1 MENPMANKSVKQLW
15 AEVPPKKRM
24 LYVLGGGFL
33 ALMLLAV
40 MLTPSNPTSVGKP
53 KEKLKPVNLTMP
65 GSNGRDLTI
74 EKLAASVKAVQKEQ
88 ATLGDNLTK
97 TQKAALDKSSNP
109 ASASPE
115 TIAEL
120 QSMRAEIEELK
131 VNQVRTPSLDEA
143 LPTGVQP
150 MMQDVSS
157 APAEEME
164 DEPKLRVI
172 VGGGQ
177 ERTETEEEVV
187 QKPKPLVY
195 LPAGSNFEG
204 VLLNGMDAPTSGV
217 AQKNPVPALV
227 RLKTDAIL
235 PNRYRYDVR
244 ECFAIVSGFGILST
258 ERAQLQTVTLSCV
271 KTDGQVIESKIEGYV
286 VGEDG
291 KVGMRGRLVSKQG
304 SMLAKSF
311 ISGFASGIAQVM
323 TPLAVPQV
331 NTTGG
336 STTQFTT
343 PTVSDV
349 VTAGTAK
356 GISESARMLSQ
367 FYLDVAKEMFPV
379 VEIDANR
386 RVTIIL
392 VNGVELNMQGDKK

>member
-1 MENPMANKSVKQLW
+1 MANKSVKQLW

>member
-40 MLTPSNPTSVGKP
+40 MLTPSNPTSGGKP

>member
-1 MENPMANKSVKQLW
+1 MADKSIKQRW
-15 AEVPPKKRM
+15 ADVPPKKRM
-24 LYVLGGGFL
+24 IYVLGGGFV
-33 ALMLLAV
+33 ALILLAV
-40 MLTPSNPTSVGKP
+40 MLTPSTPSNVGKP

-74 EKLAASVKAVQKEQ
+74 EKLAATVQAVKKDQEKLEGDMDRAQKV
-88 ATLGDNLTK
+88 
-97 TQKAALDKSSNP
+97 AAGNNAKQTGTPDP
-109 ASASPE
+109 ALV
-115 TIAEL
+115 AEL
-120 QSMRAEIEELK
+120 QKLK
-131 VNQVRTPSLDEA
+131 ADLADFKAKQASSNSLDEA
-143 LPTGVQP
+143 LPTGSQLP
-150 MMQDVSS
+150 MQDVSS
-157 APAEEME
+157 SQEEPLE
-164 DEPKLRVI
+164 EEPQLRVI
-172 VGGGQ
+172 VGGQ
-177 ERTETEEEVV
+177 EQEEEVEAASKA
-187 QKPKPLVY
+187 KPVVY

-244 ECFAIVSGFGILST
+244 ECFAIVSGFGVLST

-271 KTDGQVIESKIEGYV
+271 KSDGQVIEAKIEGYV

-291 KVGMRGRLVSKQG
+291 KVGLRGRLVSKQG

-311 ISGFASGIAQVM
+311 ASGFASGIAQVM
-323 TPLAVPQV
+323 TPMAVPQV

-336 STTQFTT
+336 TTTQFAT
-343 PTVSDV
+343 PTVNDV

-356 GISESARMLSQ
+356 GISQSARMLSQ

-392 VNGVELNMQGDKK
+392 INGIELNMQGDKQ

>member
-1 MENPMANKSVKQLW
+1 MANKSVKQRW

-33 ALMLLAV
+33 AVMLLAV
-40 MLTPSNPTSVGKP
+40 MLTPSKPTPIGNP

-65 GSNGRDLTI
+65 GSNGRDLTL
-74 EKLAASVKAVQKEQ
+74 EKLAASVKAVQKDQE
-88 ATLGDNLTK
+88 TLGNNLTK
-97 TQKAALDKSSNP
+97 TQKSALDKSSTP
-109 ASASPE
+109 SSASPE
-115 TIAEL
+115 TI
-120 QSMRAEIEELK
+120 EELK
-131 VNQVRTPSLDEA
+131 KMRTEIAELKANQNRTPSLDEA
-143 LPTGVQP
+143 LPTGVEGQS
-150 MMQDVSS
+150 MMQDVFS
-157 APAEEME
+157 APVEEME
-164 DEPKLRVI
+164 EEPKLRVI
-172 VGGGQ
+172 VGGQ
-177 ERTETEEEVV
+177 ERAEEEETVL
-187 QKPKPLVY
+187 KSKPLVY

-244 ECFAIVSGFGILST
+244 ECFAIVSGFGVLST

-311 ISGFASGIAQVM
+311 ASGFASGIAQVM
-323 TPLAVPQV
+323 TPMAVPQI

-336 STTQFTT
+336 ATTQFAT

-356 GISESARMLSQ
+356 GISQSARMLSQ

-392 VNGVELNMQGDKK
+392 VNGIELNMQGDKK